1 MIWEPRPHEADLF
14 REVYIDESSQSDHH
28 YLVLGGLI
36 VPMSHSKAFEA
47 SIIASRDHIIKPSRE
62 DGTPRIIKWEKVSAY
77 NLASYKKVVDAFFV
91 FEQQQIRIDSINKTK
106 TFTGEKHVNIHC
118 VAVDTTKKNLK
129 KTGDGDIDIGF
140 NKELYFLCTNVIGK
154 LFSRELFH
162 LYPDRRSTRHSLAE
176 ALLIMNRGAAKY
188 GDKRDWPYRR
198 LRFADPENSQALQ
211 VVDIF
216 IGALAYRLNG
226 HYDNPKANAAKK
238 ELSDYII
245 KLAKMKNPFKT
256 TPIWH
261 PHRFS
266 VVHRPYDKVAFGATP
281 VPNKR

>member
-28 YLVLGGLI
+28 YLVMGGLI

-47 SIIASRDHIIKPSRE
+47 SIIAARDHIIKPAKE
-62 DGTPRIIKWEKVSAY
+62 DGTPRVIKWEKVSTY
-77 NLASYKKVVDAFFV
+77 NLASYRKVVDAFFV
-91 FEQQQIRIDSINKTK
+91 FEQQQVRADTLNKTK
-106 TFTGEKHVNIHC
+106 TFTSEKRVNIHC
-118 VAVDTTKKNLK
+118 VAVDTRKKSLK
-129 KTGDGDIDIGF
+129 KSGAGDIDIGF

-154 LFSRELFH
+154 LFPKELFH
-162 LYPDRRSTRHSLAE
+162 LYPDRRTTPHSLDE

-198 LRFADPENSQALQ
+198 LRFADPEHFQALQ

-216 IGALAYRLNG
+216 IGALAYHLNG
-226 HYDNPKANAAKK
+226 HRNNPKANAAKK

-245 KLAKMKNPFKT
+245 KLAKMKNPFAT
-256 TPIWH
+256 TPIYH
-261 PHRFS
+261 PRRFT
-266 VVHRPYDKVAFGATP
+266 VVHRPYEKAITGFGP
-281 VPNKR
+281 IPDRR